1 MNNFTSP
8 TAAASPGTAFANDS
22 PGARTAPIADTAPG
36 TAPDTVPAGSSPRFV
51 VGIDLGT
58 TNCALCWIDSSTN
71 PQSVSVFRIPQ
82 VCGPGQTERFET
94 LPSLCWFG
102 TEQETT
108 SGLLQL
114 PWQTQPSAEAVGMYA
129 REQGRLSAGRLIES
143 AKSWLCHSGV
153 DRRAALLPWHGS
165 ADVPRISPVAA
176 TARYLRHLRDAW
188 NADHPADLLEQQDV
202 IVTIPASF
210 DEVARELTVQAAR
223 EAGLPRIIL
232 LEEPQA
238 AFYAWV
244 HEHRENWE
252 QQVSPGQR
260 ILVCDIGG
268 GTSDFSL
275 IQVRRG
281 EDGRVQF
288 HRAAV
293 GDHLLLGGDNLD
305 LALAHQVEEQ
315 LERRI
320 TDVRQW
326 GQLTAACR
334 HAKETLLGPAAPD
347 SLTINLSAGGSRLI
361 GGSLQVQLTRDAVTT
376 QLLTGFLPDV
386 KWGDEPQRKQSGFQ
400 EYGLPYAADAA
411 ISRYL
416 AGFLRTFAKA
426 ACGESTAA
434 PDPLAARPDLVL
446 FNGGFFESPVLRE
459 RVLEVL
465 RQLFAEFDSAWT
477 PTVLRNDRL
486 DLAVAQGAA
495 AFGMVRRG
503 HGIRISAGLARTWYV
518 AVEQADGRRAALCLA
533 AAGTEA
539 GDQLQT
545 LDREFRVRTW
555 EPVEFPILVSGTRL
569 SDQPGQLVEIIP
581 EQLTSLPPIRTV
593 LTGRHRMDAAEVSA
607 QLAVRLTEI
616 GTLEL
621 WCRQTD
627 GSRRWQLQ
635 FDVRAATQTDRSA
648 HSGEAERA
656 GFVDEEIILAA
667 AAVLQDIFG
676 PEGSGKPD
684 ETMGRLSAAID
695 MPRTHWPPSLLRAI
709 WNVLMQLAE
718 GRRKSPAHESRWL
731 NLTGYCLRPGF
742 GLAADDWRVEET
754 WRAISG
760 RTVHGVPACL
770 AEVRTLFRRIAGGL
784 SAGRQNQLASSV
796 LPAIR
801 QRVRQALTGRGR
813 AVPYASGNH
822 EAAEIWRMLGAL
834 ELLEVPLRRELG
846 DIALE
851 LFPRPGFEPIRNALI
866 WMLGRVGS
874 RVPAYGPLNLVVPAE
889 IVTVWVEKL
898 LKSADVT
905 DALVQLTLMQLSRKT
920 GDRFRDLPES
930 LRSTLLRRLQS
941 AETRE
946 SFLRLIA
953 EGGQLEAEDAGL
965 VLGESLPTGL
975 RL

>member
-1 MNNFTSP
+1 M
-8 TAAASPGTAFANDS
+8 NDS
-22 PGARTAPIADTAPG
+22 TSTSGSGSESVAAP
-36 TAPDTVPAGSSPRFV
+36 PRFV

-58 TNCALCWIDSSTN
+58 TNCALCWIDSCSA
-71 PQSVSVFRIPQ
+71 PQSVEVFRIPQ
-82 VCGPGQTERFET
+82 LCAPGQTERQET
-94 LPSLCWFG
+94 LPSFCWFG
-102 TEQETT
+102 TDEEA
-108 SGLLQL
+108 SLGLLRL
-114 PWQTQPSAEAVGMYA
+114 PWQTRNPTEAVGVYA

-143 AKSWLCHSGV
+143 AKSWLCHAGV

-165 ADVPRISPVAA
+165 PDVPRLSPVAA
-176 TARYLRHLRDAW
+176 TAMYLRHLRESW
-188 NADHPADLLEQQDV
+188 NAEHPADLLEQQDV

-244 HEHRENWE
+244 HQHRDNWE
-252 QQVSPGQR
+252 QMVSPGQR

-305 LALAHQVEEQ
+305 LALAHLVEHQ
-315 LERRI
+315 LQRQI
-320 TDVRQW
+320 TDARQW

-334 HAKETLLGPAAPD
+334 HAKETLLGPSAPL
-347 SLTINLSAGGSRLI
+347 SITLNLSSVGSRLI
-361 GGSLQVQLTRDAVTT
+361 AGSLQVQLTCDDVTT
-376 QLLTGFLPDV
+376 QLIQGFLPSV
-386 KWGDEPQRKQSGFQ
+386 KWGDEPQRRQLGFQ
-400 EYGLPYAADAA
+400 EYGLPYASDAA

-416 AGFLRTFAKA
+416 SVFLKQFAKA
-426 ACGESTAA
+426 ATGESAA
-434 PDPLAARPDLVL
+434 SPDPLAARPDLVL

-465 RQLFAEFDSAWT
+465 QELFSETSPGWA
-477 PTVLRNDRL
+477 PVVLRNDRL

-503 HGIRISAGLARTWYV
+503 YGTRISAGLARTYYV
-518 AVEQADGRRAALCLA
+518 AVEQADGCRAALCLA

-593 LTGRHRMDAAEVSA
+593 LTGRHRSDESEISA

-627 GSRRWQLQ
+627 GLRRWQLQ
-635 FDVRAATQTDRSA
+635 FDVRSATQTDRSG
-648 HSGEAERA
+648 HRGDAERA
-656 GFVDEEIILAA
+656 GFMDEDTVLATA
-667 AAVLQDIFG
+667 TVLRDVFG

-684 ETMGRLSAAID
+684 EVVARLCEAIGT
-695 MPRTHWPPSLLRAI
+695 PRSQWPPSLLRAV
-709 WNVLMQLAE
+709 WTALLQLSD
-718 GRRKSPAHESRWL
+718 GRRKSPTHEARWL
-731 NLTGYCLRPGF
+731 NLAGYCLRPGF
-742 GLAADDWRVEET
+742 GMAADDWRVEET
-754 WRAISG
+754 WRTISG
-760 RTVHGVPACL
+760 RAIHAAPACL
-770 AEVRTLFRRIAGGL
+770 AEVRTLCRRIAGGL
-784 SAGRQNQLASSV
+784 SAGRQHQLAAAV

-801 QRVRQALTGRGR
+801 QRVRQAQTGRGR

-834 ELLEVPLRRELG
+834 ELLELPLRRELG
-846 DIALE
+846 DTALE
-851 LFPRPGFEPIRNALI
+851 LHARPGFEPVRNALI

-874 RVPAYGPLNLVVPAE
+874 RRPAYGPLNLIVPVE
-889 IVTVWVEKL
+889 IAGAWVEKL
-898 LKSADVT
+898 MKSADLT
-905 DALVQLTLMQLSRKT
+905 DSVVQLTLMQLSRKT
-920 GDRFRDLPES
+920 GDRFRDLPDS
-930 LRSTLLRRLQS
+930 LRARLLDRLRS
-941 AETRE
+941 AGTRD
-946 SFLRLIA
+946 SFLQLIA
-953 EGGQLEAEDAGL
+953 EGGELEEADAGL
-965 VLGESLPTGL
+965 VFGESLPTGL
-975 RL
+975 RLGG

>member
-1 MNNFTSP
+1 MNDSTS
-8 TAAASPGTAFANDS
+8 TSGSGSGTASVSGITFGSESA
-22 PGARTAPIADTAPG
+22 TA
-36 TAPDTVPAGSSPRFV
+36 SPRFV

-58 TNCALCWIDSSTN
+58 TNCALCWIDSCHA
-71 PQSVSVFRIPQ
+71 PQSVEVFRVAQ
-82 VCGPGQTERFET
+82 LCAPGVTERQET
-94 LPSLCWFG
+94 LPSFCWFG
-102 TEQETT
+102 TDEEIS
-108 SGLLQL
+108 SGLLRL
-114 PWQTQPSAEAVGMYA
+114 PWQTRNPAEVVGVYA

-143 AKSWLCHSGV
+143 AKSWLCHAGV

-165 ADVPRISPVAA
+165 PDVPRRSPVAA
-176 TARYLRHLRDAW
+176 SAMYLRHLREAW
-188 NADHPADLLEQQDV
+188 NAEHPADLLEQQDV

-244 HEHRENWE
+244 HQHRDDWE
-252 QQVSPGQR
+252 QLVSPGQR

-305 LALAHQVEEQ
+305 LALAHLVESQ
-315 LERRI
+315 LQRQI
-320 TDVRQW
+320 TDARQW

-334 HAKETLLGPAAPD
+334 HAKETLLGPAAPQ
-347 SLTINLSAGGSRLI
+347 SMTLNLSSGGSRLI
-361 GGSLQVQLTRDAVTT
+361 AGSLQVQLTRDDVTR
-376 QLLTGFLPDV
+376 QLIQGFLPTV
-386 KWGDEPQRKQSGFQ
+386 KWGEEPQRRQSGFQ
-400 EYGLPYAADAA
+400 EYGLPYANDAA

-416 AGFLRTFAKA
+416 AGFLKQFAKA
-426 ACGESTAA
+426 ATVESAMA

-465 RQLFAEFDSAWT
+465 RELFSGFAPGWA
-477 PTVLRNDRL
+477 PVVLRNDRP

-503 HGIRISAGLARTWYV
+503 HGTRISAGLARTYYV

-569 SDQPGQLVEIIP
+569 SDQPGELVEIIP

-593 LTGRHRMDAAEVSA
+593 LTGRRRGDESEISA

-621 WCRQTD
+621 WCRQAD
-627 GSRRWQLQ
+627 GPRRWQLQ
-635 FDVRAATQTDRSA
+635 FDVRAATQTDRSG
-648 HSGEAERA
+648 HSGDAELA
-656 GFVDEEIILAA
+656 GIVDDETVLAA
-667 AAVLQDIFG
+667 AKVLQDIFG
-676 PEGSGKPD
+676 SEGSGKPD
-684 ETMGRLSAAID
+684 ETVTRLSEAIGT
-695 MPRTHWPPSLLRAI
+695 PRSQWPPSLLRAI
-709 WNVLMQLAE
+709 WNVLLELSE
-718 GRRKSPAHESRWL
+718 GRRKSPVHEARWL
-731 NLTGYCLRPGF
+731 NLAGYCLRPGF
-742 GLAADDWRVEET
+742 GMAADDWRVEET
-754 WRAISG
+754 WRTITG
-760 RTVHGVPACL
+760 RSVHGAPACL
-770 AEVRTLFRRIAGGL
+770 AEVRTLCRRIAGGL
-784 SAGRQNQLASSV
+784 SAGRQHQLAAAV

-801 QRVRQALTGRGR
+801 QRVRQAQTGRGR

-834 ELLEVPLRRELG
+834 ELLELPLRRELG
-846 DIALE
+846 DTALE
-851 LFPRPGFEPIRNALI
+851 LYARPGFEPMRNALI

-874 RVPAYGPLNLVVPAE
+874 RRPSYGPLNLVVPVE
-889 IVTVWVEKL
+889 IAGAWVEKL
-898 LKSADVT
+898 LKAADLT
-905 DALVQLTLMQLSRKT
+905 DTTVQLTLMQLSRKT

-930 LRSTLLRRLQS
+930 LRARLLDRLRS
-941 AETRE
+941 VGTRN
-946 SFLRLIA
+946 SFLQLIA
-953 EGGQLEAEDAGL
+953 EGGELEEEDAGL
-965 VLGESLPTGL
+965 VFGESLPTGL
-975 RL
+975 RLGA

>member
-1 MNNFTSP
+1 MNDLTP
-8 TAAASPGTAFANDS
+8 HTATIDDPAAQP
-22 PGARTAPIADTAPG
+22 
-36 TAPDTVPAGSSPRFV
+36 PRYV

-58 TNCALCWIDSSTN
+58 TNCALCWIDSHCD
-71 PQSVSVFRIPQ
+71 PQTVRVFRIPQ
-82 VCGPGQTERFET
+82 VCGPGQTERLET
-94 LPSLCWFG
+94 LPSFCWFG
-102 TEQETT
+102 TDQEIT
-108 SGLLQL
+108 SALLQL
-114 PWQTQPSAEAVGMYA
+114 PWQTQPPAEAVGVYA

-143 AKSWLCHSGV
+143 AKSWLCHAGV
-153 DRRAALLPWHGS
+153 DRRAALLPWHG
-165 ADVPRISPVAA
+165 APDVPRISPVTAS
-176 TARYLRHLRDAW
+176 ARYLRHLREAW
-188 NADHPADLLEQQDV
+188 NADHPTDLLEHQDV

-223 EAGLPRIIL
+223 EAGLPRMIL

-244 HEHRENWE
+244 HEHRDSWE

-305 LALAHQVEEQ
+305 LALAHHVEQ
-315 LERRI
+315 LLERRI
-320 TDVRQW
+320 TDARQW
-326 GQLTAACR
+326 GQLTASCR
-334 HAKETLLGPAAPD
+334 HAKETLLGPAAPE
-347 SLTINLSAGGSRLI
+347 SLTLHLSTGGSRLI
-361 GGSLQVQLTRDAVTT
+361 GGSLQVQLTRKSVIT

-416 AGFLRTFAKA
+416 AGFLRNFAA
-426 ACGESTAA
+426 FTCSASTAP

-446 FNGGFFESPVLRE
+446 FNGGFFESPILRD
-459 RVLEVL
+459 RMLEVL
-465 RQLFAEFDSAWT
+465 QQLFAEFDAAWT
-477 PTVLRNDRL
+477 PAVLRNDRL

-495 AFGMVRRG
+495 VFGMVRRG
-503 HGIRISAGLARTWYV
+503 HGTKISAGLARTWYV
-518 AVEQADGRRAALCLA
+518 AVEQADGRRAAVCLA

-569 SDQPGQLVEIIP
+569 SDQPGQLVDINP

-627 GSRRWQLQ
+627 ASRRWQLQ
-635 FDVRAATQTDRSA
+635 FDVRAATQTDRTM

-656 GFVDEEIILAA
+656 GFVDDETVLAA
-667 AAVLQDIFG
+667 TAVLHDIFG
-676 PEGSGKPD
+676 PQGHGKPD
-684 ETMGRLSAAID
+684 QTITRLSAAID
-695 MPRTHWPPSLLRAI
+695 MPRTQWPPSLLRAI
-709 WNVLMQLAE
+709 WNELLQLAE

-754 WRAISG
+754 WRAISA
-760 RTVHGVPACL
+760 RPVHGVPACL

-801 QRVRQALTGRGR
+801 QRVRQVQTGRGR
-813 AVPYASGNH
+813 AAPYASGNH

-834 ELLEVPLRRELG
+834 ELLELPLRRELG
-846 DIALE
+846 DTALE
-851 LFPRPGFEPIRNALI
+851 LFARPGFEPVRNALI

-874 RVPAYGPLNLVVPAE
+874 RVPSYGPLNLVVPVE
-889 IVTVWVEKL
+889 VVSVWVEKL

-905 DALVQLTLMQLSRKT
+905 DAIVQLTLMQLSRKT
-920 GDRFRDLPES
+920 GDRFRDIPES
-930 LRSTLLRRLQS
+930 LRSRLLQHLRSVDASPGFLQ
-941 AETRE
+941 
-946 SFLRLIA
+946 LIA
-953 EGGQLEAEDAGL
+953 EGGGLADEEAGL
-965 VLGESLPTGL
+965 VFGESLPAGL
-975 RL
+975 RLGS